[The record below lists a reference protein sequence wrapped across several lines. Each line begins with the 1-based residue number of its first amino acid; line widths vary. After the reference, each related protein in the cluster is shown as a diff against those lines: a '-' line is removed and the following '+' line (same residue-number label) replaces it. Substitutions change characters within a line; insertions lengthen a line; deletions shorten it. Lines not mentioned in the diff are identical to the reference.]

1 MEGEAF
7 EVFGFWKGGD
17 NRMIES
23 LGVTVKEAQSAFAI
37 YGGALDAF
45 EKEFASGVVRA
56 AEGGEDSAGV

>member
-1 MEGEAF
+1 
-7 EVFGFWKGGD
+7 
-17 NRMIES
+17 MIES

-56 AEGGEDSAGV
+56 AEGGEDSAGVQHA